1 MPTRRFPFQVRTS
14 CDRLIVFIVSAV
26 LFAFSGGLCRAA
38 GRPSTFEAASS
49 QIWLAAVRTLALH
62 SFGLDAP
69 I

>member
-49 QIWLAAVRTLALH
+49 QIWASCRKDTRTSLVWA
-62 SFGLDAP
+62 
-69 I
+69 